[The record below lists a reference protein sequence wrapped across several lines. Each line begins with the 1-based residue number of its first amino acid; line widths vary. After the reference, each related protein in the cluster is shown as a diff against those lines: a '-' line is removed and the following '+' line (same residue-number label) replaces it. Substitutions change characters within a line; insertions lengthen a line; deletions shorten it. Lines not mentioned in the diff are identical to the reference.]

1 MRAFMREVHVPGLHP
16 IGAVLLPFHGLP
28 QDVTP
33 VRIPGS
39 GSLRNSAL
47 VGIPVHPLGSG
58 LAFNEEELPVVD
70 VLLPVRVQQV
80 PVEAPS
86 LWQRLEIRSGLWSRR
101 LSSLQGL
108 PGYLPRLP
116 SDQVRARILGGP
128 VVPRYLRRVPVQPV
142 RLWWKFLSQ
151 SSRSSITFVSSSVFV
166 LLVTL

>member
-1 MRAFMREVHVPGLHP
+1 MYQDFTLLELSFFPFMGCLRTLLLFVSQDPEAFATLV
-16 IGAVLLPFHGLP
+16 
-28 QDVTP
+28 
-33 VRIPGS
+33 
-39 GSLRNSAL
+39 SLGFQFTRW
-47 VGIPVHPLGSG
+47 VSG

-80 PVEAPS
+80 PVEATS
-86 LWQRLEIRSGLWSRR
+86 LWQRLEIHSGLWSRR